1 MERWNAELAT
11 ATDRSSPPPW
21 RQPFAPAVHGYDCFV
36 PDFPI
41 MALRGAL
48 VCESMCRGG
57 GPAPQLL
64 GLKGVPLIIASGRR
78 R

>member
-1 MERWNAELAT
+1 
-11 ATDRSSPPPW
+11 
-21 RQPFAPAVHGYDCFV
+21 
-36 PDFPI
+36 

-64 GLKGVPLIIASGRR
+64 GLEGVPFDHSKRTAEMTQCKICPEHIFDERTKSQ
-78 R
+78 